1 MPLADAQRAAV
12 IACWLARYPDIRPG
26 ICVCLRVSEV
36 GREND
41 RFQFGLTTRGGPLAT
56 HELTTTGAATGAPLD
71 WLLWFE
77 LFGAEAPLAGIQ
89 AADRL
94 SARPIITW
102 EPWRGP
108 SSGISPSVM
117 SQVNAGVHDSHIRRW
132 ARRLR
137 DTGTTVYLRFGHEF
151 NGHWYP
157 WSPTGGTSA
166 ATFVEVWRRLHRL
179 FSQEEAHTVR
189 WMWSPNAVSESGAP
203 LAQWYPGD
211 DYVDAIG
218 VDGYNWGR
226 SQTWSHWVGPD
237 ELFEP
242 ALDEIAVL
250 APGKPI
256 LVAEVGCSEA
266 GGSKPDW
273 ITALIE
279 FLSQRVEVTGMV
291 WFDHD
296 KETDWRIM
304 SSPTSAAAM
313 AEALRRITSR
323 NHCGTLL

>member
-1 MPLADAQRAAV
+1 M
-12 IACWLARYPDIRPG
+12 
-26 ICVCLRVSEV
+26 

>member
-1 MPLADAQRAAV
+1 M
-12 IACWLARYPDIRPG
+12 
-26 ICVCLRVSEV
+26 

-56 HELTTTGAATGAPLD
+56 HELETTRSATGAPLD

-218 VDGYNWGR
+218 VDGYNWGT

-242 ALDEIAVL
+242 ALDEIAAL

-256 LVAEVGCSEA
+256 LVAEVGCAEA

-323 NHCGTLL
+323 NHCGTLS